1 MLNQNQN
8 QNQSSYQ
15 SPPGEQ
21 NLNPYPQSYRKDSNP
36 SNQVGSKYS
45 SARPYQPKRDFRNR
59 ERSRSNEHSPRQ
71 SYNDYIPGNNMK
83 SQGQNNFNINNRN
96 NKPFYYRQ
104 NIERQYGDSNRFKK
118 DKINYG
124 DNYSSGFNMRYNP
137 NKDDCLIIFPNNYFT
152 FNSKDF
158 DELKNELKRELKD
171 DIYNIYYNYCIPN
184 VSEKVFRFTNNY
196 SSEYPLKAKAIR
208 VIADFIFDI
217 MKGQSDKV
225 TYLKLNFLIPEN
237 VIGFIIGINGKNIN
251 QIREETN
258 AKIEVY
264 SLNNT
269 KNYRKVEISG
279 IPQIIANAAEK
290 IYIITRKYFYF
301 NNEKI
306 LNRNEPSPQK
316 ERDMRENWGR
326 ERNRGDGYIDSF
338 KGGDRQRDSDRKVR
352 YYESHYNKNNNI
364 NNNDKEY
371 KGIYNK
377 ERYDY
382 KDMGYKND
390 YKNKEGY
397 RNYGNRDMKKNSR
410 DSWNKN
416 NNGNYNRDNNND
428 NFRDNGPRY
437 KGGNYDKGNNNK
449 YNYDKDKNIEEPK
462 NDNWSN
468 KSYSKKSR
476 SENSEEIRSPNV
488 ENDGEW
494 PEEKDEKK
502 EDNNKQDLELREEK
516 EKDLKDNLNENN
528 NINNEI
534 NIGMN
539 DNDNEIKKNGENENN
554 NNEISDKKNNI
565 GVSNIENNNL
575 DNNIII
581 KIQNEKE
588 KEENMVEKDSDFEEI
603 NNVLEKDVEGID
615 KSCKINIY
623 LSSEEINLLNN
634 SKNDNIWIKLE
645 NSFNC
650 NISKIIK
657 NIDNQEISLIT
668 FNGTPKRNT
677 LAIYQLQKYL
687 LDTKNEKNEPN
698 KENN

>member
-1 MLNQNQN
+1 MLNQSQNQN
-8 QNQSSYQ
+8 QVSYQ

-21 NLNPYPQSYRKDSNP
+21 PLNSYPQSYRKDSNP
-36 SNQVGSKYS
+36 GNSMGSKYS
-45 SARPYQPKRDFRNR
+45 SGRPYQQKRDFRPR

-83 SQGQNNFNINNRN
+83 SQGQNNFNMNNRN

-104 NIERQYGDSNRFKK
+104 NNDRQFGGDNRFKK

-124 DNYSSGFNMRYNP
+124 DNYSANYNMRYNP

-152 FNSKDF
+152 FDSKDF
-158 DELKNELKRELKD
+158 DELKNDLKRELKD

-184 VSEKVFRFTNNY
+184 ISEKIFRFTTNF

-208 VIADFIFDI
+208 IIADFIFDI
-217 MKGQSDKV
+217 MKSQSDKV
-225 TYLKLNFLIPEN
+225 TYLKINFLIPEN

-279 IPQIIANAAEK
+279 VPQIIANAAEK

-306 LNRNEPSPQK
+306 LNRNDPSPQK
-316 ERDMRENWGR
+316 GRDIRDNWGR
-326 ERNRGDGYIDSF
+326 ERNRGDGYHMDNF
-338 KGGDRQRDSDRKVR
+338 KERDNDRRGGR
-352 YYESHYNKNNNI
+352 YYEGNWNKNYNNNNNTGDKDYNK
-364 NNNDKEY
+364 
-371 KGIYNK
+371 GMYNK
-377 ERYDY
+377 ERYEY

-390 YKNKEGY
+390 YKNREGY

-416 NNGNYNRDNNND
+416 NNNYN
-428 NFRDNGPRY
+428 RDNGPRY
-437 KGGNYDKGNNNK
+437 KGGKN
-449 YNYDKDKNIEEPK
+449 NYDKDKNIDEQKE
-462 NDNWSN
+462 DNWSN
-468 KSYSKKSR
+468 KSFSKKSGGD
-476 SENSEEIRSPNV
+476 NSEEIRSPNV
-488 ENDGEW
+488 ENDGDW
-494 PEEKDEKK
+494 PDEKDERN
-502 EDNNKQDLELREEK
+502 DDINNRQNLDEG
-516 EKDLKDNLNENN
+516 KDLKDNLNENN
-528 NINNEI
+528 NNNFNHENNGINQDENEIRNNEE
-534 NIGMN
+534 
-539 DNDNEIKKNGENENN
+539 NEINN
-554 NNEISDKKNNI
+554 NNEILDKENNI

-575 DNNIII
+575 ENNNINTIG
-581 KIQNEKE
+581 NENKDEYLEGKE
-588 KEENMVEKDSDFEEI
+588 KDDIQEI
-603 NNVLEKDVEGID
+603 NNILAKDVEGND

-634 SKNDNIWIKLE
+634 PKYDNIWFNLE
-645 NSFNC
+645 KSFNC
-650 NISKIIK
+650 EISKINK

-668 FNGTPKRNT
+668 FNGTLKQNI

-687 LDTKNEKNEPN
+687 LDTKNEQLESN
-698 KENN
+698 KENSN